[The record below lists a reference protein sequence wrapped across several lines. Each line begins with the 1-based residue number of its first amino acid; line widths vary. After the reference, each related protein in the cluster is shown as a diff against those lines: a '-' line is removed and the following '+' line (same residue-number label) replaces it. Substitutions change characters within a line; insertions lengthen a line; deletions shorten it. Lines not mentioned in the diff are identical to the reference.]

1 MGECPAIRSVRYV
14 YQPMEALNLVVITNK
29 ASNIL
34 EERSSAAAQQNGSVA
49 RFESKLMRL
58 AVASQTSDVLEDL
71 ETLRLLAKAWMTK
84 SGLAVQIKFRL
95 GRLIPSARFGFGLRP
110 AVRSHVFLH
119 CEKYSDICNSRREYF
134 R

>member
-1 MGECPAIRSVRYV
+1 
-14 YQPMEALNLVVITNK
+14 
-29 ASNIL
+29 
-34 EERSSAAAQQNGSVA
+34 
-49 RFESKLMRL
+49 MRL

-110 AVRSHVFLH
+110 VRSHVWLH
-119 CEKYSDICNSRREYF
+119 CELYSDICNSRREYF